1 MRTANLYLAGIGSH
15 LPPLF
20 PAERAVAEGLYDE
33 EARVAS
39 GMRSAAVSA
48 STPAPQ
54 MAIEAARTALA
65 GSGHGPD
72 DIGVL
77 LHSYTHHQGPDG
89 WSAVH
94 YILHNTIDRP
104 VPAMEVRQGCLG
116 MLASLDV
123 AANRLIA
130 HPTHEA
136 ALITTGD
143 NYSTPGV
150 DRWRASSLFVL
161 ADAGCAVVL
170 SRRSGFAELLS
181 LDSLSDSSMEILHR
195 AGEELFPPGVT
206 RGRGL
211 NFAERAE
218 KVREQWAAGQAP
230 PIKNFGDRVSEIAER
245 VLKQA
250 GLTIDQVAK
259 VCHVGFS
266 RPALEA
272 MFLLPL
278 DVPEEKTVWDY
289 VNTIGHTG
297 AADLFLALEH
307 EWRTGGVRPGD
318 HVLLIGAST
327 GMEAGAAVV
336 RITEAAPEPNVAGSS
351 TAEPAAAGPS
361 AAESE

>member
-1 MRTANLYLAGIGSH
+1 MRTENLYLAGIGSH

-33 EARVAS
+33 ASRQES
-39 GMRSAAVSA
+39 GMRSAAVSE
-48 STPAPQ
+48 STPAPD
-54 MAIEAARTALA
+54 MAIDAARAALS

-72 DIGVL
+72 DIGIL

-94 YILHNTIDRP
+94 YILNNTVDRP
-104 VPAMEVRQGCLG
+104 VPAVEIKQGCLG
-116 MLASLDV
+116 MLASVEV
-123 AANRLIA
+123 AANRLTA
-130 HPTHEA
+130 NPTHDA

-150 DRWRASSLFVL
+150 ERWRSSGLFVL
-161 ADAGCAVVL
+161 ADAGSAVVL
-170 SRRSGFAELLS
+170 SRRSGFAELLAVG
-181 LDSLSDSSMEILHR
+181 SLSDSSMEILHR

-211 NFAERAE
+211 NFGERAQ

-230 PIKNFGDRVSEIAER
+230 PIKNFGDKVAEIAER
-245 VLKQA
+245 TLKEA
-250 GLTIDQVAK
+250 DLSLDQIAK
-259 VCHVGFS
+259 VCHVGFG

-278 DVPEEKTVWDY
+278 DVDEDKALWEY
-289 VNTIGHTG
+289 ANTIGHTG
-297 AADLFLALEH
+297 AADLFLGLEH
-307 EWRTGGVRPGD
+307 VWRTGQVKPGD

-336 RITEAAPEPNVAGSS
+336 RITE
-351 TAEPAAAGPS
+351 S
-361 AAESE
+361 AAEYAPPAEATDAELES

>member
-33 EARVAS
+33 EARQAS
-39 GMRSAAVSA
+39 GMRSVAVSE

-54 MAIEAARTALA
+54 MAIDAARAALA
-65 GSGHGPD
+65 HSGHGPD
-72 DIGVL
+72 DIGLL

-94 YILHNTIDRP
+94 YVLNRTIDRP
-104 VPAMEVRQGCLG
+104 VPAVEIKQGCLG
-116 MLASLDV
+116 MLASLDI

-130 HPTHEA
+130 DPTHEA

-150 DRWRASSLFVL
+150 DRWRASGLFVL
-161 ADAGCAVVL
+161 ADAGSAVVL
-170 SRRSGFAELLS
+170 SRRSGFAELLA

-230 PIKNFGDRVSEIAER
+230 PIKNFGDRVAEVAER
-245 VLKQA
+245 ALHKAEVKW
-250 GLTIDQVAK
+250 DQIVR
-259 VCHVGFS
+259 VCHVGFG

-278 DVPEEKTVWDY
+278 DVPDDKAVWEH
-289 VNTIGHTG
+289 VSTIGHTG
-297 AADLFLALEH
+297 AADLFLGLEH
-307 EWRTGGVRPGD
+307 VWRTGQVGPGD

-336 RITEAAPEPNVAGSS
+336 RITESAPTAGSPATGSSS
-351 TAEPAAAGPS
+351 TPPS
-361 AAESE
+361 SSTTESE

>member
-1 MRTANLYLAGIGSH
+1 MRTAHLYLAGIGSH

-20 PAERAVAEGLYDE
+20 PAEQAVAEGLYDDV
-33 EARVAS
+33 AREVS
-39 GMRSAAVSA
+39 GMVSAAVSEA
-48 STPAPQ
+48 TPAPQ
-54 MAIEAARTALA
+54 MAIEAAQVALA
-65 GSGHGPD
+65 GSGHDPD

-94 YILHNTIDRP
+94 YILNNTVNRP
-104 VPAMEVRQGCLG
+104 IPAVEVKQGCLG
-116 MLASLDV
+116 MIASLEM
-123 AANRLIA
+123 AASRLIA
-130 HPTHEA
+130 NPTHDA

-150 DRWRASSLFVL
+150 ERWRASGLFVL
-161 ADAGCAVVL
+161 ADAGSSVVL
-170 SRRSGFAELLS
+170 SRRSGFAELLAVG
-181 LDSLSDSSMEILHR
+181 SLSDSSMEILHR

-218 KVREQWAAGQAP
+218 KVREQWAEGQAP
-230 PIKNFGDRVSEIAER
+230 PIKNFGDRVAEITERTLKEAE
-245 VLKQA
+245 V
-250 GLTIDQVAK
+250 TFDQITK
-259 VCHVGFS
+259 VCHVGMG

-278 DVPEEKTVWDY
+278 DVPEEKTVWEY
-289 VNTIGHTG
+289 ISTIGHTG
-297 AADLFLALEH
+297 AADLFLGLEH
-307 EWRTGGVRPGD
+307 VWRTGQVVPGD

-336 RITEAAPEPNVAGSS
+336 RITEPAPE
-351 TAEPAAAGPS
+351 AE
-361 AAESE
+361 

>member
-15 LPPLF
+15 LPPLY
-20 PAERAVAEGLYDE
+20 PAERAVEEGLYDE
-33 EARVAS
+33 ASRQAS
-39 GMRSAAVSA
+39 GMRSVAVSE
-48 STPAPQ
+48 STPAPD
-54 MAIEAARTALA
+54 MAIEAARAALSA
-65 GSGHGPD
+65 SRHEPA
-72 DIGVL
+72 DIGIV

-94 YILHNTIDRP
+94 YILNNTVDRP
-104 VPAMEVRQGCLG
+104 VPAVEIKQGCLG
-116 MLASLDV
+116 MLAAVEV

-130 HPTHEA
+130 NPTHDA

-161 ADAGCAVVL
+161 ADAGSAVVL
-170 SRRSGFAELLS
+170 SRRGGFAELLAIG
-181 LDSLSDSSMEILHR
+181 SLSDSSMEILHR

-211 NFAERAE
+211 NFGERAE

-230 PIKNFGDRVSEIAER
+230 PIKNFGDRVAEITER
-245 VLKQA
+245 TLKEA
-250 GLTIDQVAK
+250 DLTLDQVAK
-259 VCHVGFS
+259 VCHVGFG

-278 DVPEEKTVWDY
+278 DVPEDKTVWEY
-289 VNTIGHTG
+289 VNTVGHTG
-297 AADLFLALEH
+297 AADLFLGLEH
-307 EWRTGGVRPGD
+307 LWRTGRVAPGE

-327 GMEAGAAVV
+327 GMEAAAAVV
-336 RITEAAPEPNVAGSS
+336 RITEPAPVSAPE
-351 TAEPAAAGPS
+351 S
-361 AAESE
+361 APESE

>member
-1 MRTANLYLAGIGSH
+1 M
-15 LPPLF
+15 
-20 PAERAVAEGLYDE
+20 
-33 EARVAS
+33 
-39 GMRSAAVSA
+39 
-48 STPAPQ
+48 
-54 MAIEAARTALA
+54 
-65 GSGHGPD
+65 
-72 DIGVL
+72 
-77 LHSYTHHQGPDG
+77 HSYTHHQGPDG

-94 YILHNTIDRP
+94 YVLNNTIDRP
-104 VPAMEVRQGCLG
+104 VPAVEVKQGCLG

-130 HPTHEA
+130 NPTHDA

-150 DRWRASSLFVL
+150 ERWRASSLFVL
-161 ADAGCAVVL
+161 ADAGSAVVL
-170 SRRSGFAELLS
+170 SRRSGFARLLAV
-181 LDSLSDSSMEILHR
+181 DSLSDSSMEILHR

-230 PIKNFGDRVSEIAER
+230 PIKNFGDRVAEVAER

-250 GLTIDQVAK
+250 DVTWEQITR

-278 DVPEEKTVWDY
+278 DVPEEKTVWDH
-289 VNTIGHTG
+289 VSTIGHTG
-297 AADLFLALEH
+297 AADLFLGLEH
-307 EWRTGGVRPGD
+307 VWRTGQVGPGD

-336 RITEAAPEPNVAGSS
+336 RVTEAAPAPGQER
-351 TAEPAAAGPS
+351 
-361 AAESE
+361 

>member
-33 EARVAS
+33 EARQAS
-39 GMRSAAVSA
+39 GMRSAAVSE
-48 STPAPQ
+48 STPAPR
-54 MAIEAARTALA
+54 MAIDAARAALA

-72 DIGVL
+72 DIGIL

-94 YILHNTIDRP
+94 YVLNNTIDRP
-104 VPAMEVRQGCLG
+104 VPAIEVKQGCLG
-116 MLASLDV
+116 MLASLDA

-130 HPTHEA
+130 NPTHDA

-161 ADAGCAVVL
+161 ADAGSAVVL
-170 SRRSGFAELLS
+170 SRRSGFAQLLA

-230 PIKNFGDRVSEIAER
+230 PIKNFGDRVAEVAER
-245 VLKQA
+245 TLKQA
-250 GLTIDQVAK
+250 DVTWDQIAK

-278 DVPEEKTVWDY
+278 DVPEEKTVWEH

-297 AADLFLALEH
+297 AADLFLGLEH
-307 EWRTGGVRPGD
+307 VWRTGQVGPGD

-336 RITEAAPEPNVAGSS
+336 RIAEAAPQ
-351 TAEPAAAGPS
+351 TS
-361 AAESE
+361 AASE